1 MCTRGTVWRWSQ
13 GTARHGM
20 AVASECFRV
29 SLRSLQIASCQLQAA
44 SSADT
49 DHRSDPEQLAWH
61 PEDALH
67 NGSFSSFSGRL
78 VKGLSGILG
87 EAYHRQRAAVDAF
100 SGGNACTWRRQQ
112 RTGTAEWGS
121 GWIRMDQDG
130 SCREHSDSGLVAER
144 HWRLFRDFREL

>member
-1 MCTRGTVWRWSQ
+1 VHSGDGVKMIPRHS
-13 GTARHGM
+13 TARHGY
-20 AVASECFRV
+20 SFRM
-29 SLRSLQIASCQLQAA
+29 LQSFSPISPNCQLQAA

-78 VKGLSGILG
+78 VKGLSGFLG

-100 SGGNACTWRRQQ
+100 SGGNVHGEGSKGLGPRSGDQD
-112 RTGTAEWGS
+112 GS
-121 GWIRMDQDG
+121 GWIRMDHVESIVIVD
-130 SCREHSDSGLVAER
+130 
-144 HWRLFRDFREL
+144 

>member
-1 MCTRGTVWRWSQ
+1 
-13 GTARHGM
+13 M

-100 SGGNACTWRRQQ
+100 SGGNAHGEGSKGLGPRSGDQD
-112 RTGTAEWGS
+112 GS